1 MQFQSGIKTPSKQT
15 NITSKSPQVRVT
27 PHKDA
32 SYKSPK
38 RKKLFRKRIAKQKE
52 WKSQIRKENR
62 ARGKAYVGKLG
73 KSFTARAVQPV
84 DCSKC
89 RLKCSEKIEEEQR
102 QIIFET
108 YWELGDYSKQRHF
121 ICTHVEQ
128 NEPKRIKVLSKRI
141 RSVS

>member
-1 MQFQSGIKTPSKQT
+1 M
-15 NITSKSPQVRVT
+15 
-27 PHKDA
+27 
-32 SYKSPK
+32 
-38 RKKLFRKRIAKQKE
+38 
-52 WKSQIRKENR
+52 
-62 ARGKAYVGKLG
+62 
-73 KSFTARAVQPV
+73 ARAVQPV

-128 NEPKRIKVLSKRI
+128 NEPKRIKVLSKRK
-141 RSVS
+141 RSVSQLFHLTIGQEKIRVCKNFFLKTLNIGKKAVDYAIKNKSHGVFIGR